1 MHAVDPPEALALP
14 RDDVATTV
22 IANTRV
28 LRGSDSVVHGLLSVI
43 AMLGIMLFA
52 GFWIREIWPERT
64 SWLTPAV
71 GVLLLVLIIVWL
83 AQWFAIRRM
92 VRPVPR
98 PAPDGLR
105 VAAVTTYVRSHESI
119 PLLEQTLRAMCAM
132 RGSHDVWLLA
142 EQDVAEVRALCER
155 LGVHHFSRE
164 GMPQYQ
170 ATRGTYRSA
179 SKHGNYN
186 AWLAEVGYAN
196 YDVLAMFDPDHVPEH
211 SYLERTLGFLDASD
225 VGFVQ
230 PPQFY
235 YNQPA
240 SFVARAAA
248 EESYAYYSTQLMA
261 SYAFGHAVV
270 IGSHGVH
277 RMSALASVGGLPSHD
292 AEDLLLTIRYRSN
305 GWRGVF
311 LPEIL
316 AMGTTPVDW
325 AGYLRQQLRWSR
337 SLLDI
342 KLRVIPRLSI
352 PLPVR
357 ERVLNMVHGVYYLRA
372 LCIPVFYVMLAVML
386 VRNVVP
392 PFMQPRALLAVG
404 ALFALLSVIGRFT
417 QRFYLDPPREGG
429 FQWRATLMQFVKWPV
444 FVRATYEAVRGLDVA
459 YLVTPKGRAAP
470 RTRALAPVQFAVSIM
485 LVAAAIAGRLV
496 HGELQLTI
504 VIAAAIV
511 IGIST
516 AVALS
521 DLAHPTHANLE
532 ALYHARRRA
541 MHLADS

>member
-1 MHAVDPPEALALP
+1 MHAVNPPDALP
-14 RDDVATTV
+14 LPREVLATTV

-28 LRGSDSVVHGLLSVI
+28 LRGSDSLVHGLLSVL
-43 AMLGIMLFA
+43 AMLGIILFA

-64 SWLTPAV
+64 TWLTPAV
-71 GVLLLVLIIVWL
+71 GILLLALILVWL

-92 VRPVPR
+92 VRPVVR
-98 PAPDGLR
+98 PGPDGLR

-132 RGSHDVWLLA
+132 RGAHDVWLLA
-142 EQDVAEVRALCER
+142 EQDVAEVRALCAR

-164 GMPQYQ
+164 GMPHYQ
-170 ATRGTYRSA
+170 ALRGEYRSA

-186 AWLAEVGYAN
+186 AWLSDVGYAN
-196 YDVLAMFDPDHVPEH
+196 YDVLAMFDPDHVPEPA
-211 SYLERTLGFLDASD
+211 YLERTLGFLDASD

-240 SFVARAAA
+240 SFVAQAAA
-248 EESYAYYSTQLMA
+248 EESYAYYSTQLVA
-261 SYAFGHAVV
+261 SYSLGHAVV

-277 RMSALASVGGLPSHD
+277 RIAALESVRGLPSHD
-292 AEDLLLTIRYRSN
+292 AEDLLLTILYRSN
-305 GWRGVF
+305 GWRGIY
-311 LPEIL
+311 LPEVL

-342 KLRVIPRLSI
+342 KLRVVPRLSI
-352 PLPVR
+352 PLPLR
-357 ERVLNMVHGVYYLRA
+357 ERVLNLVHGVYYLRA
-372 LCIPVFYVMLAVML
+372 LCIPVFYVLLAAML
-386 VRNVVP
+386 VMNVVP

-404 ALFALLSVIGRFT
+404 GLFALLSVIDRFS
-417 QRFYLDPPREGG
+417 QRFYLDPPRERG
-429 FQWRATLMQFVKWPV
+429 FHWRASLMQFVKWPV
-444 FVRATYEAVRGLDVA
+444 FVRAAYEAARGLDVA

-470 RTRALAPVQFAVSIM
+470 RTRALAPVQFGVAAMLAVSA
-485 LVAAAIAGRLV
+485 VVGRIR
-496 HGELQLTI
+496 HGELHLTI

-516 AVALS
+516 AIALS
-521 DLAHPTHANLE
+521 DRAKGTTADLE
-532 ALYHARRRA
+532 ELYHARRRA
-541 MHLADS
+541 MHLPEL